1 MKKLSLG
8 LLTVLATACGSA
20 QHASQ
25 SVAKGDSVNP
35 AELVFSE
42 DRRPADGAL
51 TEISLIRNTEGQY
64 DATMRRVFVDMR
76 TGQEVER
83 SEVLGKNLACEF
95 AAVAISCSKDLRP
108 VDGALTVLTI
118 SQSGDVYVATLRHAF
133 YDRINGQTVDNT
145 EVLAD
150 NLTQQ
155 R

>member
-1 MKKLSLG
+1 MKKFSLG
-8 LLTVLATACGSA
+8 LLMVVATACGSA
-20 QHASQ
+20 QHASH
-25 SVAKGDSVNP
+25 SVPMGDSMNP

-51 TEISLIRNTEGQY
+51 TEISLVRNAEGQY

-76 TGQEVER
+76 TGQEVEQ
-83 SEVLGKNLACEF
+83 SEVLGKNLVCEF

-118 SQSGDVYVATLRHAF
+118 SQSADVYVATLRHAF
-133 YDRINGQTVDNT
+133 FDRINGHMVDNT

-155 R
+155 K